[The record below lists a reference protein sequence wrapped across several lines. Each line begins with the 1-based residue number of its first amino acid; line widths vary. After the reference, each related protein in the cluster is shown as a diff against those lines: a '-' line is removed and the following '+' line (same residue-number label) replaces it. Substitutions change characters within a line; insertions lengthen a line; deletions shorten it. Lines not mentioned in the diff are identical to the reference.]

1 MSLQQSLLQTLSD
14 GAFHSGTELGGITG
28 CSRSAIWKCVESL
41 RKLGV
46 DIYSVRG
53 KGYRLAQPLTLLD
66 RDKIVRHIDME
77 QRSSLSQLEVHF
89 DTDSTNARLL
99 ELARLTPASGV
110 ACLAER
116 QSLGR
121 GRRGREWVSPFGAN
135 LYCSLLWRFPHG
147 ASHLA
152 GLSLAIAV
160 AVVRALDEMD
170 AKEVQLKWPNDV
182 LFKERKLGGLLIE
195 VVGETSGPCQVVIG
209 VGINTQMPE
218 IQGEEIGQ
226 PWTDLR
232 TVLGESVDRNYL
244 AARVLTNLIQV
255 IRGFEEHGLTPYLE
269 EWRLRDAYLGREV
282 SVHLPQDVIHGTM
295 QGVDDSGALLLSR
308 GEKLQRFHSGE
319 LSLRL
324 RS

>member
-1 MSLQQSLLQTLSD
+1 MSLQQSLLHTLSD

-28 CSRSAIWKCVESL
+28 CSRSAIWKCIESL
-41 RKLGV
+41 RKLGL

-66 RDKIVRHIDME
+66 RDKIVRFMDME

-89 DTDSTNARLL
+89 HTDSTNARLL

-116 QSLGR
+116 QSQGR
-121 GRRGREWVSPFGAN
+121 GRRGRDWVSPFGAN

-147 ASHLA
+147 ASQLA

-160 AVVRALDEMD
+160 AVVRALDEMG
-170 AKEVQLKWPNDV
+170 AQGVQLKWPNDV
-182 LFKERKLGGLLIE
+182 LVNGRKLGGLLLE
-195 VVGETSGPCQVVIG
+195 VVGETSGPCQVVMGI
-209 VGINTQMPE
+209 GINTQMPE
-218 IQGEEIGQ
+218 APGEEISQ

-232 TVLGESVDRNYL
+232 TVLGESIDRNHL
-244 AARVLTNLIQV
+244 AARVLTHLIRV
-255 IRGFEEHGLTPYLE
+255 AREFEGQGLMPYLE
-269 EWRLRDAYLGREV
+269 EWRSRDAYLGREV
-282 SVHLPQDVIHGTM
+282 SVHQPQGVIHGTM

-308 GEKLQRFHSGE
+308 DDGLQRFHSGE